1 LQDDG
6 RGGRVDLRLP
16 APPIPLRRA
25 QPLFSFCAREPF
37 AFSRDGQRRAFF
49 QPPDESER
57 DRSRLGRRAI
67 QTRRHADDHPAETIV
82 VALQPLDDA
91 DDAVD
96 AVGFVND
103 LDRVEGSRQRACR
116 IADRETDTPRADV
129 DAENPHAQMV
139 QFRALPRR
147 AFIVFAAAVPPVFA
161 VCAAV
166 FAVFAAAQPPTD
178 RLQALQRE
186 ADRLAADE
194 RTLLGDVR
202 KLEVERQLR
211 ATQVKQIDADMASV
225 QMELDATAER
235 LAALDHLAHAAQPEL
250 RARLV
255 EIYKLGGPRYA
266 RLLLATADVRR
277 IGQAARTVGA
287 LAEIDRQRVAAY
299 QRTLDDL
306 KAAQATLADRSVR
319 LAALRT
325 EAERAQAAA
334 ARAAQARNSL
344 VGDIDR
350 RRDLNAQLAGE
361 LQTAQQ
367 KLQIA
372 VRDMPATGA
381 PAAPMRTVQGQLE
394 WPADGAVRA
403 RFAQGGAIQ
412 SNGIV
417 ITTAEGAAAVAVHD
431 GTVAFAGPFTGFGNL
446 VILDHGA
453 QTFSLYGDLLD
464 IAVKKGDRIDRGRR
478 VGTVGPT
485 PTGTA
490 GLYFELRVD
499 GRPVDPLQWLKK
511 RPL

>member
-1 LQDDG
+1 LQDNG
-6 RGGRVDLRLP
+6 RRSRVDLRLP
-16 APPIPLRRA
+16 APPIPICRA
-25 QPLFSFCAREPF
+25 QPLFSFRAREPF
-37 AFSRDGQRRAFF
+37 AFSRDRQRRACF

-57 DRSRLGRRAI
+57 DRSGIGRRAI
-67 QTRRHADDHPAETIV
+67 QTPRDADDDGAETVV

-96 AVGFVND
+96 AVGFVDD
-103 LDRVEGSRQRACR
+103 LDRVEGTRQRACR

-147 AFIVFAAAVPPVFA
+147 AFIVFAASVPVFA
-161 VCAAV
+161 LFTAV
-166 FAVFAAAQPPTD
+166 FAVLAAAQQPTD

-186 ADRLAADE
+186 ADRLAAEE

-202 KLEVERQLR
+202 KLEIERQLR
-211 ATQVKQIDADMASV
+211 ATQVRQIDAGMASV
-225 QMELDATAER
+225 QMELDSTAER
-235 LAALDHLAHAAQPEL
+235 IAALDQSARAAQPEL

-255 EIYKLGGPRYA
+255 EIYKLGGARYV

-306 KAAQATLADRSVR
+306 KAAQSTLSDRSAR

-325 EAERAQAAA
+325 DAERAQAAA

-381 PAAPMRTVQGQLE
+381 STAPMRAVQGQLE

-464 IAVKKGDRIDRGRR
+464 IAVRKGDRIDRGRR